1 MTSAEWFE
9 KNLSWFFQND
19 VQLIATLVAIA
30 LFFLIK
36 RFFRPHI
43 QSNVDASGLTS
54 QTVDTASNL
63 VLMVSSLLLA
73 VFLLFIWGVDFQH
86 MMLLGT
92 SVITLLGVAL
102 FASWSLLSNVT
113 AFVILLVHPSYRRG
127 NYIRVINL
135 DNYYEGYVADIT
147 LFHTKLITSDREVM
161 LYPNNALLAAPVLIN
176 PRQRWQSVGK
186 FKELEN
192 KPEVEKTE

>member
-9 KNLSWFFQND
+9 KNLNWFFVND
-19 VQLIATLVAIA
+19 KQLLATLAAIA
-30 LFFLIK
+30 LFFIVK
-36 RFFRPHI
+36 RFFQPRI

-54 QTVDTASNL
+54 QAVDTASNL
-63 VLMVSSLLLA
+63 VLVVSSLLLA
-73 VFLLFIWGVDFQH
+73 VFLLFVWGVDLQH

-147 LFHTKLITSDREVM
+147 LFHTKLITLDREVM
-161 LYPNNALLAAPVLIN
+161 LYPNNALLASPVLIN

-192 KPEVEKTE
+192 KPEDEKTE